1 MHLLN
6 LSLAEFLTLF
16 SAASAVVV
24 ALYLLDRSRRHV
36 RVAALRFWTQS
47 SRPVESQQR
56 RRIRQWPSLL
66 LQLLSIAALLLA
78 ASQLRWGSR
87 ETGARD
93 HVLLLDTSAWG
104 AARTAGQGGTET
116 LLDRGKSLALAYVR
130 ALPAADRVMVVYAG
144 GLATPVTA
152 FESDRRRTVEALR
165 RATPGESALNLAQ
178 ALEFARGAL
187 RRHAR
192 SAGEIVLAGGN
203 RALTGESSLPSRW
216 PANLRLLTPAGN
228 PENVGIR
235 KLGLRPSP
243 EEPGLWR
250 VLVSVRNYGA
260 RPHAAELTLFF
271 GGAPAGGRTL
281 QLAPGQEVETAME
294 YRTRAAGL
302 LEARLRAPGDRFSGD
317 DRAVLELPGQPELAL
332 TVCSDEPQLLRPL
345 LSSLP
350 VLAVATRSRAQCETA
365 PPEGVAIYDRMA
377 PPGGVRGPSL
387 LLEPPSGRSPVPV
400 AQSGVTERIERWE
413 QGHPLASGLR
423 AQDFRLSKAQVFAPG
438 EGDTGIAFAPSGPVL
453 VAHERPGQP
462 RLVVAGFHPLR
473 SQLKYELATPLL
485 FANVLRWLAPQA
497 FQRTEV
503 YAGTVGSVTAAVRE
517 DVGDVRVVD
526 ESGAALPYT
535 LRGDQLR
542 TYSARTGAVRVIQDG
557 REQTY
562 SLALPEVPESV
573 WTPPEQVRRGVP
585 SQAAGIAQARDLWPW
600 LAALGA
606 LGLFLDWILFAPSGS
621 GRFGSPKQWP
631 LLRGLA
637 GRAS

>member
-6 LSLAEFLTLF
+6 FSLAEFLTLF
-16 SAASAVVV
+16 TASSAVVV
-24 ALYLLDRSRRHV
+24 ALYLLDRSRRRV

-47 SRPVESQQR
+47 SRPVESEQR

-93 HVLLLDTSAWG
+93 HVLLLDTSAWS

-116 LLDRGKSLALAYVR
+116 LLDRSKSMALAYVR
-130 ALPAADRVMVVYAG
+130 ALPAADRVMVAYAD

-165 RATPGESALNLAQ
+165 RAAPGESALNLAQ

-203 RALTGESSLPSRW
+203 RIMTGETSLPSQW
-216 PANLRLLTPAGN
+216 PANLRLLLPTGN

-235 KLGLRPSP
+235 KIGLRPSP
-243 EEPGLWR
+243 EEAGLWR
-250 VLVSVRNYGA
+250 ILVSVRNYGA
-260 RPHAAELTLFF
+260 RPHTAELTLLF

-302 LEARLRAPGDRFSGD
+302 LEARVRAAGDRFRGD
-317 DRAVLELPGQPELAL
+317 DRAVLELPSQPELAV
-332 TVCSDEPQLLRPL
+332 TVCSDEPELLRPL

-350 VLAVATRSRAQCETA
+350 VLAVTTRSRAHCEAA
-365 PPEGVAIYDRMA
+365 PPEGVAIYDRAA
-377 PPGGVRGPSL
+377 PAAGFRGPSL
-387 LLEPPSGRSPVPV
+387 LLEPPPGRSPVPV
-400 AQSGVTERIERWE
+400 VKSGVSERIDRWE
-413 QGHPLASGLR
+413 QGHPLAAGLR
-423 AQDFRLSKAQVFAPG
+423 AQDFRLTGAKVFQPG
-438 EGDTGIAFAPSGPVL
+438 AGDTAIAFAPSGPVL
-453 VAHERPGQP
+453 VAHERAGQP
-462 RLVVAGFHPLR
+462 KVVVAGFHPLR
-473 SQLKYELATPLL
+473 SQLKFALATPLL
-485 FANVLRWLAPQA
+485 FANVLRWLSPQT

-503 YAGTVGSVTAAVRE
+503 YAGTVGAVTAPVRE
-517 DVGDVRVVD
+517 DGEDPSVVD

-535 LRGDQLR
+535 VRGGQLR
-542 TYSARTGAVRVIQDG
+542 TYSAHTGAVRVIQNG

-562 SLALPEVPESV
+562 SLALPEVPGSV
-573 WTPPEQVRRGVP
+573 WTPPEQARRGVP
-585 SQAAGIAQARDLWPW
+585 AQVAGLAQARDLWPW

-606 LGLFLDWILFAPSGS
+606 LGLMLDWILFAPSGS
-621 GRFGSPKQWP
+621 GRFGSLWRWP
-631 LLRGLA
+631 LPRSLA
-637 GRAS
+637 GRAQ